1 MREARPGP
9 RAVTALDKWLWRRGI
24 RHLQM
29 LPLLRN
35 LMLASFLLLVLGGLA
50 ALCRLGASLFWLGMG
65 CALMTWIFWELAR
78 FFLRRPLSEN
88 SMAMLPLL
96 LLRWGLRFGVAAGV
110 VYLVLV
116 VGRAS
121 PLVFVAGVVLAEI
134 IALASYVRAVRR

>member
-1 MREARPGP
+1 MPESRSGLP
-9 RAVTALDKWLWRRGI
+9 VLTALDEWLWRRGI
-24 RHLQM
+24 RHMQIR
-29 LPLLRN
+29 PLLRN
-35 LMLASFLLLVLGGLA
+35 LMLASMLLLALGGLA
-50 ALCRLGASLFWLGMG
+50 AVCRLGASLLWLALG

-88 SMAMLPLL
+88 GMAVLPLL
-96 LLRWGLRFGVAAGV
+96 LLRWGLRFGVAAGI

-134 IALASYVRAVRR
+134 IALASYIRAVRR

>member
-1 MREARPGP
+1 MREADSGRRPS
-9 RAVTALDKWLWRRGI
+9 ALDEWLWRRGI

-35 LMLASFLLLVLGGLA
+35 LILISLLLLAAGGLT
-50 ALCRLGASLFWLGMG
+50 ALCGWGAALFWLGTG

-78 FFLRRPLSEN
+78 FFLRRPLSDN
-88 SMAMLPLL
+88 GMAMLPLL
-96 LLRWGLRFGVAAGV
+96 LLRWGLRFGVAAGI
-110 VYLVLV
+110 VYLALV